1 MSQESKD
8 NKLIS
13 IIIPVYNAETYIE
26 KCIQSIR
33 KQSYTELEIV
43 IVNDGSTDKSREICE
58 DFRKQ
63 DTRIRIVNKENE
75 GAAAAKNTGLDEAN
89 GDFLMFVDSDDYI
102 ENDMIE
108 EMFKKLNAASADIC
122 ICNFIQE
129 KTDGV
134 PCEDSSQML
143 HFGDRVFSGFEML
156 ELLNGDLWWRL
167 CQPCTKLYRKELFS
181 DIRFPLQ
188 VVEDLAVMHLLY
200 DKCQKVC
207 FADKAFYH
215 YVQQESSVLHTR
227 QVAVVL
233 DVIKILEERIMY
245 YEKKGYVTLIPGT
258 ELLLYDKMQSGS
270 AIVDLSNRTEKERFF
285 KLRNTYWKVLEI
297 ARKYKKFSAAARIK
311 RQMISR
317 YPRLYQVYLRYGRS
331 KRRKVWNEA

>member
-63 DTRIRIVNKENE
+63 DTRIRIINKENE

-108 EMFKKLNAASADIC
+108 EMFFPEC
-122 ICNFIQE
+122 
-129 KTDGV
+129 
-134 PCEDSSQML
+134 
-143 HFGDRVFSGFEML
+143 RV
-156 ELLNGDLWWRL
+156 
-167 CQPCTKLYRKELFS
+167 C
-181 DIRFPLQ
+181 
-188 VVEDLAVMHLLY
+188 
-200 DKCQKVC
+200 
-207 FADKAFYH
+207 
-215 YVQQESSVLHTR
+215 
-227 QVAVVL
+227 
-233 DVIKILEERIMY
+233 
-245 YEKKGYVTLIPGT
+245 
-258 ELLLYDKMQSGS
+258 
-270 AIVDLSNRTEKERFF
+270 
-285 KLRNTYWKVLEI
+285 
-297 ARKYKKFSAAARIK
+297 
-311 RQMISR
+311 
-317 YPRLYQVYLRYGRS
+317 
-331 KRRKVWNEA
+331 